1 MQNTKHNK
9 IQPSKGAKTEPQPQ
23 TSTCTGP
30 EDEKAQLIQS
40 IRSRCLELIHDARG
54 VVPGLRIVGVF
65 SLHDAIAEQTAAS
78 LLCYDTLGVVSQ
90 RLTDDLER
98 KIACARDD
106 DEEDYICDDCRAEME
121 QIAKQQKEELAE
133 EEREEQP

>member
-1 MQNTKHNK
+1 MDKLNHKTKK
-9 IQPSKGAKTEPQPQ
+9 PSKKAVTQPQPQ

-40 IRSRCLELIHDARG
+40 IRSRCLELIHDAKG

-65 SLHDAIAEQTAAS
+65 SLHDAIAEQTATS
-78 LLCYDTLGVVSQ
+78 VLCYDTLAAVSQ
-90 RLTDDLER
+90 RLTDDLYR
-98 KIACARDD
+98 KIACACDD
-106 DEEDYICDDCRAEME
+106 DDYICEDCRAEME
-121 QIAKQQKEELAE
+121 QIAQQQKEELAA

>member
-1 MQNTKHNK
+1 MQNTKYNK

-40 IRSRCLELIHDARG
+40 IRSRCLELIHDAKG

-65 SLHDAIAEQTAAS
+65 SLHDAIAEQTATS
-78 LLCYDTLGVVSQ
+78 VLCYDTLAAVSQ
-90 RLTDDLER
+90 RLTDDLYR
-98 KIACARDD
+98 KIACACDD
-106 DEEDYICDDCRAEME
+106 DDYICEDCRAEME
-121 QIAKQQKEELAE
+121 QIAQQQKEELAA

>member
-1 MQNTKHNK
+1 MQNTKYNK

-40 IRSRCLELIHDARG
+40 IRSRCLELIHDAKG

-65 SLHDAIAEQTAAS
+65 SLQDAIAEQTATS
-78 LLCYDTLGVVSQ
+78 VLCYDTLAAVSQ
-90 RLTDDLER
+90 RLTDDLYR
-98 KIACARDD
+98 KIACACDD
-106 DEEDYICDDCRAEME
+106 DDYICEDCRAEME
-121 QIAKQQKEELAE
+121 QIAQQQKEELAA

>member
-1 MQNTKHNK
+1 MDKLKHKTKK
-9 IQPSKGAKTEPQPQ
+9 PSKKAVTQPQPQ
-23 TSTCTGP
+23 TSTCTDP

-78 LLCYDTLGVVSQ
+78 LLCYDTLAVVSQ

-106 DEEDYICDDCRAEME
+106 DDEDYICDDCRAEME
-121 QIAKQQKEELAE
+121 QTLKKKKEELDSE
-133 EEREEQP
+133 KDDILG

>member
-40 IRSRCLELIHDARG
+40 IRSRCLELIHDAKG

-65 SLHDAIAEQTAAS
+65 SLQDAIAEQTATS
-78 LLCYDTLGVVSQ
+78 VLCYDTLAAVSQ
-90 RLTDDLER
+90 RLTDDLYR
-98 KIACARDD
+98 KIACACDD
-106 DEEDYICDDCRAEME
+106 DDYICEDCRAEME
-121 QIAKQQKEELAE
+121 QIAQQQKEELAA

>member
-1 MQNTKHNK
+1 MQNTKYNK

-40 IRSRCLELIHDARG
+40 IRSRCLELIHDAKG

-65 SLHDAIAEQTAAS
+65 SLQDAIAEQTATS
-78 LLCYDTLGVVSQ
+78 VLCYDTLAAVSQ
-90 RLTDDLER
+90 RLTDDLYR
-98 KIACARDD
+98 KIACACDD
-106 DEEDYICDDCRAEME
+106 DYICEDCRAEME
-121 QIAKQQKEELAE
+121 QIAQQQKEELAA

>member
-1 MQNTKHNK
+1 M
-9 IQPSKGAKTEPQPQ
+9 
-23 TSTCTGP
+23 
-30 EDEKAQLIQS
+30 
-40 IRSRCLELIHDARG
+40 
-54 VVPGLRIVGVF
+54 GVF

>member
-1 MQNTKHNK
+1 
-9 IQPSKGAKTEPQPQ
+9 
-23 TSTCTGP
+23 
-30 EDEKAQLIQS
+30 
-40 IRSRCLELIHDARG
+40 LIHDARG